1 MEIKIRYFYRGKTYL
16 CGMKLDKRFQ
26 IRSNSLDPKQGD
38 ILISEPLMNDF
49 HFGRSVVLLVD
60 HSEAD
65 GTFGIIVNKKLDVS
79 VNQIVDDFPDFD
91 APVYLGGPVADDQIF
106 FMHTLGDLIPDSC
119 EIMDGLYWGGDN
131 KVLDTLI
138 ATGIANEDNVRFF
151 LGYSGWESGQLVG
164 ELVRNSWLVSQ
175 VSTEELLATPTDKMW
190 DSYVRQLGKDY
201 EMWRRFPVNV
211 EDN

>member
-1 MEIKIRYFYRGKTYL
+1 MKI
-16 CGMKLDKRFQ
+16 DKRFL
-26 IRSNSLDPKQGD
+26 IHSNSLDPKQGD

-60 HSEAD
+60 HSETD
-65 GTFGIIVNKKLDVS
+65 GTFGVIVNKKLDVS

-119 EIMDGLYWGGDN
+119 AIMDGLYWGGDN

-164 ELVRNSWLVSQ
+164 ELVRNSLLVSQ
-175 VSTEELLATPTDKMW
+175 VSTEELLATPTRCGAVMSANWEKTTKCGG
-190 DSYVRQLGKDY
+190 VFL
-201 EMWRRFPVNV
+201 
-211 EDN
+211 

>member
-1 MEIKIRYFYRGKTYL
+1 MKI
-16 CGMKLDKRFQ
+16 DKRFL
-26 IRSNSLDPKQGD
+26 IHSNSLDPKQGD

-65 GTFGIIVNKKLDVS
+65 GTFGIIVNKKLDIT

-106 FMHTLGDLIPDSC
+106 FMHTLGNLIPDSC

-138 ATGIANEDNVRFF
+138 ATGIANEDNVRFY

-175 VSTEELLATPTDKMW
+175 VSTKELLATPTGKMW
-190 DSYVRQLGKDY
+190 ISFVSQLGKDY
-201 EMWRRFPVNV
+201 EMWRRFPMNV

>member
-1 MEIKIRYFYRGKTYL
+1 MKI
-16 CGMKLDKRFQ
+16 DKRFL
-26 IRSNSLDPKQGD
+26 IHSNSLDPKQGD

-60 HSEAD
+60 HNEAD
-65 GTFGIIVNKKLDVS
+65 GTFGVIVNKKLDVS

-106 FMHTLGDLIPDSC
+106 CMHTLGDLIPDSC

-164 ELVRNSWLVSQ
+164 ELMRNSWLVSQ

-201 EMWRRFPVNV
+201 EMWRRFPMNV

>member
-1 MEIKIRYFYRGKTYL
+1 MKI
-16 CGMKLDKRFQ
+16 DKRFL
-26 IRSNSLDPKQGD
+26 IHSNSLDPKQGD

-60 HSEAD
+60 HSETD
-65 GTFGIIVNKKLDVS
+65 GTFGVIVNKKLDVS

-119 EIMDGLYWGGDN
+119 EIMDGLYWGDDN

-190 DSYVRQLGKDY
+190 NSYVSLLGKDY